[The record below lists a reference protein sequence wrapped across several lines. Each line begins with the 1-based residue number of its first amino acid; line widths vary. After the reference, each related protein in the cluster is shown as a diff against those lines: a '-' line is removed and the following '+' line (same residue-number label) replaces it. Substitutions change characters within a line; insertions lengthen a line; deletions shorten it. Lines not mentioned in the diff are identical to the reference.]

1 MSLETNGVIHNIS
14 ETVQVTDKF
23 KKREFVLK
31 TVDGDYEQFI
41 QFQTTQDRT
50 YSLNFVKEG
59 DAVTVKFNLQGKPYT
74 NKEGVTKYFSN
85 LNAWRIEKLNAEA
98 PKAEAI
104 ADAPEAIEDL
114 PF

>member
-14 ETVQVTDKF
+14 ETTQVTDKF

-50 YSLNFVKEG
+50 DSLNFVKEG

-85 LNAWRIEKLNAEA
+85 LNAWRIEKLNADA
-98 PKAEAI
+98 PKAGVT

>member
-14 ETVQVTDKF
+14 ETTQVTDKF

-50 YSLNFVKEG
+50 DSLNFVKEG

-85 LNAWRIEKLNAEA
+85 LNAWRIEKLNADA
-98 PKAEAI
+98 PKAEPTAN
-104 ADAPEAIEDL
+104 APEAIEDL

>member
-1 MSLETNGVIHNIS
+1 MSLEINGVIHQIS
-14 ETVQVTDKF
+14 EVAQITDTF

-50 YSLNFVKEG
+50 ETLNFVKEG
-59 DAVTVKFNLQGKPYT
+59 EAVLVKFNIQGKGYT
-74 NKEGVTKYFSN
+74 KDGVTRYFNN
-85 LNAWRIEKLNAEA
+85 LNAWRIEKLNAEKKEEIK
-98 PKAEAI
+98 PKV
-104 ADAPEAIEDL
+104 ADHTIEDL